1 MSLPQGPTMVVLMV
15 VLGPVRFAR
24 IDIRVQ
30 ISSLRLGFGKIQS
43 EFALGARI
51 LPFSWRIMDGGP
63 V

>member
-30 ISSLRLGFGKIQS
+30 ISSLRLGFGEIQS
-43 EFALGARI
+43 EFALETAGTY
-51 LPFSWRIMDGGP
+51 
-63 V
+63 